1 MSRDDRLKLGM
12 ISTRFGGFDG
22 VSLESAKVAEAL
34 RADGHEFAWFAGELG
49 DEFRP
54 GSVVPA
60 AHFATEENRRLEQAA
75 FSDDWSPDWRD
86 TLLERAAALER
97 ELAIF
102 IDDYSLEGLIVQ
114 NALAIPMQ
122 LPLGIAITNVLAGS
136 GVRAVAHHHDF
147 SWERTRFATCAVP
160 GVIDV
165 AFPPVM
171 ENLAHV
177 VINQGAGDDLRV
189 RRGVRAA
196 VLPNVMDFARMPTPG
211 DGAAYRQK
219 AGLGD
224 GDIVLLQP
232 TRIIPRKGIEL
243 TLELAHRL
251 ADPRIKVVAS
261 HAVDLDP
268 DYWDRLTQQ
277 AEDLDVD
284 LRLVPGGTAPT
295 DLADV
300 YAAAD
305 LVCFPSLYE
314 GFGNALLE
322 GFYFRRPVFVNRYP
336 VYARDIAPT
345 GVRCIES
352 DGAVTD
358 AVVRRAT
365 GWLADPASAAGA
377 VEHNYE
383 VGLAHFSFEAVR
395 DTFRPLLAP

>member
-1 MSRDDRLKLGM
+1 M

-22 VSLESAKVAEAL
+22 VSLESAKVADAL

-49 DEFRP
+49 DEFQP
-54 GSVVPA
+54 GSVVSD
-60 AHFATEENRRLEQAA
+60 AHFATEENQRLERAA
-75 FSDDWSPDWRD
+75 FSGEWSDAWRD
-86 TLLERAAALER
+86 TLLDRAAALER
-97 ELAIF
+97 DLAAF

-122 LPLGIAITNVLAGS
+122 LPLGMAITNALAAS
-136 GVRAVAHHHDF
+136 GMPAVGHHHDF
-147 SWERTRFATCAVP
+147 SWERDRFASCGVP

-171 ENLAHV
+171 RNLSHV
-177 VINQGAGDDLRV
+177 VINQDAGDGLRE
-189 RRGVRAA
+189 RKGVQAA
-196 VLPNVMDFARMPTPG
+196 VLPNVMDFAREAPTG
-211 DGAAYRQK
+211 DGAVYRHQ
-219 AGLGD
+219 AGLGA

-232 TRIIPRKGIEL
+232 TRVIPRKGIEL
-243 TLELAHRL
+243 ALELAHRL
-251 ADPRIKVVAS
+251 ADPRIRVVVS

-268 DYWDRLTQQ
+268 EYWERLSRL

-284 LRLVPGGTAPT
+284 LRLAPGGSSSA

-322 GFYFRRPVFVNRYP
+322 AFYFRRPVFVNRYS

-345 GVRCIES
+345 GVQCIES

-358 AVVRRAT
+358 RVVERAAA
-365 GWLADPASAAGA
+365 WLADPVSATAA
-377 VEHNYE
+377 IDRNYE
-383 VGLAHFSFEAVR
+383 IGNARFSYEVVR
-395 DTFRPLLAP
+395 ETFRPLLTG